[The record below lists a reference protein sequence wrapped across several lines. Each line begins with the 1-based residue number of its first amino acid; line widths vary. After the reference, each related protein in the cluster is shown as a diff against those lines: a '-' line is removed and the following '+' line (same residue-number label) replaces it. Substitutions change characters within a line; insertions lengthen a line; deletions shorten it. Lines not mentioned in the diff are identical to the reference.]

1 MTFEIMSWQ
10 ISFKFQTKLRVDAR
24 GSCVIRI
31 FPRATLGRRDTG
43 GMRVYFAPRPA
54 RDASVRANRRKWK
67 KNNQINTSICG
78 TVSGFNISLA
88 DGDIF
93 G

>member
-24 GSCVIRI
+24 GSRVIRI

-54 RDASVRANRRKWK
+54 RDTKPQYALIDENGRKTTK
-67 KNNQINTSICG
+67 LILQF
-78 TVSGFNISLA
+78 VVQLA
-88 DGDIF
+88 HLTF
-93 G
+93 H